1 MFAAHPLPSSPS
13 TPLGHRHYTP
23 VRPSPLG
30 PRSANISTP
39 PWTMGTPSRASAA
52 TAADQ
57 MQKPFGTDE
66 NSHAQHIQ
74 SSPVPFPVFST
85 TPSQQQGASHA
96 NTNIFGAIASAP
108 PLFHQKSTTATPL
121 SPTSP
126 SPAAAP
132 APRFAARYASQ
143 IANPLRNTSSA
154 LVRSKS
160 RKMFL
165 NRVKNDR
172 DAGRFEARGE
182 QIMMMEHLADRR
194 RWEEEMSHDMDLVV
208 GECEIDVEGEGD
220 GDEEMIPD
228 EEEMH
233 ALYEYLAQ
241 EESVE
246 RPIFES
252 GAGTSTY
259 GTKEP
264 SGSFNDD
271 EYDDIFSA
279 MTEHGYASQDM
290 DMS

>member
-13 TPLGHRHYTP
+13 TPLGHNHYTP

-39 PWTMGTPSRASAA
+39 PWTMGSPSRASAA
-52 TAADQ
+52 AQAAGQ
-57 MQKPFGTDE
+57 TQKPLGTDE

-74 SSPVPFPVFST
+74 SSPVPFPTFTT
-85 TPSQQQGASHA
+85 TPSQQQATSNT

-108 PLFHQKSTTATPL
+108 PLFYQKPTTDTPL

-182 QIMMMEHLADRR
+182 QIMRMEHLADRR
-194 RWEEEMSHDMDLVV
+194 RWEEEMSHDMDFVV
-208 GECEIDVEGEGD
+208 GEYEDDAEED
-220 GDEEMIPD
+220 GDEVMIPD
-228 EEEMH
+228 EEEMN
-233 ALYEYLAQ
+233 ALDEYLSQ
-241 EESVE
+241 EQSVK
-246 RPIFES
+246 RAMFES
-252 GAGTSTY
+252 GNGTSAY
-259 GTKEP
+259 PTKEP